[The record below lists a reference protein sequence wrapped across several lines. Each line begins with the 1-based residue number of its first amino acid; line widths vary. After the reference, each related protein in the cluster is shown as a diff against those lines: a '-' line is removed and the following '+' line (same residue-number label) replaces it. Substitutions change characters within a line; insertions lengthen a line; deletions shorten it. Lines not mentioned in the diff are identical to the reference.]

1 MASAC
6 AISAL
11 KNNISVIKT
20 AVEPDY
26 LSPETFSQIIRAK
39 GEQIGLGF
47 GKHLL
52 VMATGTGKTRTASS
66 LTDVLSR
73 GKHVTNI
80 LFLAD
85 RTALV
90 KQAKDDFK
98 NYLPDMSLC
107 NLCSNKDDRSARIVF
122 STYPTMLNAIDSARN
137 PDGRRLFTPAHFDL
151 IIIDEYD
158 IIGLSREAA

>member
-1 MASAC
+1 MNRRTERMDLMTIPIDDRITDRYYQKEA
-6 AISAL
+6 
-11 KNNISVIKT
+11 
-20 AVEPDY
+20 
-26 LSPETFSQIIRAK
+26 IRAVC
-39 GEQIGLGF
+39 EQIGLGF
-47 GKHLL
+47 RKHLL

-107 NLCSNKDDRSARIVF
+107 NRTGSA
-122 STYPTMLNAIDSARN
+122 
-137 PDGRRLFTPAHFDL
+137 
-151 IIIDEYD
+151 
-158 IIGLSREAA
+158 

>member
-1 MASAC
+1 MTHA
-6 AISAL
+6 
-11 KNNISVIKT
+11 
-20 AVEPDY
+20 
-26 LSPETFSQIIRAK
+26 
-39 GEQIGLGF
+39 
-47 GKHLL
+47 
-52 VMATGTGKTRTASS
+52 GTGKTRTASS

-107 NLCSNKDDRSARIVF
+107 NLCDNKEDRNARIVF
-122 STYPTMLNAIDSARN
+122 STYPTMLNAIDSVKSA
-137 PDGRRLFTPAHFDL
+137 DGLRMFTPAHFDL
-151 IIIDEYD
+151 IIIDESHRSIFKKYQAIVECFD
-158 IIGLSREAA
+158 AI